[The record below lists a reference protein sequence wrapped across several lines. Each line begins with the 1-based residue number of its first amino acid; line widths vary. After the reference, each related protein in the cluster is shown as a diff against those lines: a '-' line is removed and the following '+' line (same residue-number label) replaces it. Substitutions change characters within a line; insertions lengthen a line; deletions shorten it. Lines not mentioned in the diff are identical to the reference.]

1 MFHKLNVRRW
11 AACLAIGALPF
22 AIGCGAPEAPVTLES
37 EEADAAA
44 GLRDALL
51 FHAGF
56 DNGWD
61 AGFATGDA
69 QLYTAPSYKEL
80 DKATPGLGNPDAE
93 IVPDAGIFQ
102 HALRFNKKNQHAI
115 FYRAE
120 NNLAYSEAAWNGT
133 ISFWLSL
140 DPASDLEPGF
150 CDPLQVTD
158 AAYND
163 GAIWVDFTP
172 ENPRQFRLG
181 VFGDLNVWNPEN
193 IPQDKNPVFAN
204 RVVVVD
210 PPPFTR
216 ENWTHV
222 VVTHEGLG
230 SAQGGEARLYLDAAC
245 REPRPAL
252 PNHLPGMSPRPRSRL
267 GVNYVGLFDE
277 LAIFNRPLL
286 ETEIQALAQLER
298 GVSDLLLDYH
308 ATAR

>member
-11 AACLAIGALPF
+11 VARLAIGVLPF

-37 EEADAAA
+37 GEADAAA

-69 QLYTAPSYKEL
+69 QLYTAPSYKEM
-80 DKATPGLGNPDAE
+80 DKAMPGIGNPDVE
-93 IVPDAGIFQ
+93 IVSDVGIFQ

-150 CDPLQVTD
+150 CDPIQVTD

-181 VFGDLNVWNPEN
+181 VFGDLNMWNPEN
-193 IPQDKNPVFAN
+193 IPQDENPVFAN

-222 VVTHEGLG
+222 VVTHESLG
-230 SAQGGEARLYLDAAC
+230 SAQGGEARLYLDGRLQGARTGIA
-245 REPRPAL
+245 EPFTWDVTNA
-252 PNHLPGMSPRPRSRL
+252 SIRL

-286 ETEIQALAQLER
+286 ETEIQALGQLER
-298 GVSDLLLDYH
+298 GVSDLLP
-308 ATAR
+308 